1 MISSEVIN
9 AMIDLID
16 ENIRLIEEIRLQS
29 FESFSNNFRD
39 IQAAKHSLQEAIE
52 ACLDIGSHII
62 AEKGFRR
69 PEDYKDIYKVL
80 EEEGIIDSILSSKL
94 QEMAQFRNLLV
105 HRYGKI
111 DTRRIFII
119 MSEDINDVKEFVKMV
134 LRYIN

>member
-16 ENIRLIEEIRLQS
+16 ENLRLIEEIRSQG
-29 FESFSNNFRD
+29 FDSFSSSFKD

-62 AEKGFRR
+62 AERGFRR
-69 PEDYKDIYKVL
+69 ADDYKDIYKVL
-80 EEEGIIDSILSSKL
+80 EEEGIIDHVLSSKL

-111 DTRRIFII
+111 DTKRIFII
-119 MSEDINDVKEFVKMV
+119 MSEDVNDIREFVKRI
-134 LRYIN
+134 LKYI